1 MARWIPAAFLVVA
14 LGTTG
19 SAFAEPTPSPFPLAD
34 GNRWTLRDVE
44 TNAARTIAVS
54 KQDQGLVV
62 SGLPG
67 APAIR
72 VRWAG
77 DTLQAWDST
86 NERWEALFRF
96 GEPAGTTYSVRLGN
110 TLLWRNV
117 TVTVATKRARLADAQ
132 GRTRLCTRFT
142 VTSKQKVA
150 DAGVESL
157 AFAPGV
163 GPMQIVEQ
171 TIAGTRELS
180 LAGRALK

>member
-1 MARWIPAAFLVVA
+1 MERWIPATLAVIA
-14 LGTTG
+14 LGVAG
-19 SAFAEPTPSPFPLAD
+19 SASAEPRPSPFPLAA
-34 GNRWTLRDVE
+34 GNHWTLRDVE
-44 TNAARTIAVS
+44 TNAARTISVS
-54 KQDQGLVV
+54 KQDQALVV

-77 DTLQAWDST
+77 DTLQAWDSAGD
-86 NERWEALFRF
+86 RWEALFRF

-117 TVTVATKRARLADAQ
+117 AVTVASKRARLADAQ
-132 GRTRLCTRFT
+132 GRMRMCTRFT

-150 DAGVESL
+150 DAGIESV